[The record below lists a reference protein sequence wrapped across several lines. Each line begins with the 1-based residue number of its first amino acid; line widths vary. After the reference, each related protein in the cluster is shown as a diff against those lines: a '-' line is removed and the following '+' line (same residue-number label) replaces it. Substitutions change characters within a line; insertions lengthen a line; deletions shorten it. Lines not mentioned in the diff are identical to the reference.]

1 MKKIQVGTW
10 LLGIVCLSGAVGCA
24 SGKAA
29 MHPVS
34 EHSPVSGT
42 TETVSAAP
50 TDTPPDTLA
59 DSLHVCLARIPSDS
73 SNGAKMVAEQS
84 CQDNEDLR
92 QGVVGTA
99 IAKSGGRASAGT
111 QGDSLESCVARIPED
126 ATAGQRMMAEETC
139 ARDQSTHR

>member
-1 MKKIQVGTW
+1 MKKIQVGTG
-10 LLGIVCLSGAVGCA
+10 LIGIVCLLGAVGCA
-24 SGKAA
+24 SGKGA

-34 EHSPVSGT
+34 EHSPVSAT
-42 TETVSAAP
+42 TETVSA
-50 TDTPPDTLA
+50 TPAEALTDTLA

-73 SNGAKMVAEQS
+73 SNGVKMVAEQS

-111 QGDSLESCVARIPED
+111 QGDSLAGCIARIPED
-126 ATAGQRMMAEETC
+126 ATAGQRMLAEETC
-139 ARDQSTHR
+139 ARDQLTHR